1 MFKNLHIVLAIW
13 FIIVGGIIIF
23 INGDRGCINC
33 NGIINTIAGIISIVI
48 GIVGIAS
55 KFVAGSA
62 VARE

>member
-33 NGIINTIAGIISIVI
+33 NGIVNTIAGIISILI

-55 KFVAGSA
+55 KYVNSQT